1 MHTSAPPWWARARV
15 LTWLPAV
22 LIAIGTVLDLS
33 SPPHV
38 TLTPFYV
45 AAPLLAAPVL
55 SLRATTAYG
64 ALATGVVAAQMWGR
78 TEPGLG
84 ESAIKV
90 LTVGLIS
97 FLAVVINR
105 IVARRD
111 QRVASARGVA
121 EAVQRAVVPDPPGR
135 VGALRVA
142 ARYQA
147 AQRDTLIGGDLYAVR
162 ETPYG
167 VRLLVGDVR
176 GKGLAATEAV
186 AVLLGAFRE
195 AAECE
200 ERLATVCDRL
210 ETSLVREQSAR
221 RTLDPVEGFATAVLV
236 EMPPEPPL
244 RIRVVNRGHPP
255 PVVMGP
261 GGSAHY
267 LTTEP
272 ALPLGL
278 GSLSPPEPGRT
289 RTARFPAG
297 SRLLLYT
304 DGVSEARNAD
314 GVFYDPVAG
323 LDGPALTD
331 PSALL
336 DRVVDGVVAH
346 TGGALKDDMALLAVT
361 HVPRDGN

>member
-1 MHTSAPPWWARARV
+1 MQTSAPPWWARARV
-15 LTWLPAV
+15 LAWLPAV
-22 LIAIGTVLDLS
+22 LIAVGTFLDLA

-55 SLRATTAYG
+55 PLWATTAYG
-64 ALATGVVAAQMWGR
+64 VLATGTVAAQMHLR

-90 LTVGLIS
+90 VTVALIS
-97 FLAVVINR
+97 FLAVAINR

-111 QRVASARGVA
+111 QRVATARGVA
-121 EAVQRAVVPDPPGR
+121 EAVQRAVVPEPPAR

-142 ARYQA
+142 ARYRA

-167 VRLLVGDVR
+167 VRMLVGDVR

-200 ERLATVCDRL
+200 PQLAEVCDRL
-210 ETSLVREQSAR
+210 ETALVREQRAR

-236 EMPPEPPL
+236 EVPPEPPL
-244 RIRVVNRGHPP
+244 RVRLINRGHPP

-261 GGSAHY
+261 GGCAHY

-278 GSLSPPEPGRT
+278 GNLAPAPERP

-304 DGVSEARNAD
+304 DGVSEARNAA
-314 GVFYDPVAG
+314 GAFYDPVAG
-323 LDGPALTD
+323 LDGQTLTD
-331 PSALL
+331 PAALL
-336 DRVVDGVVAH
+336 DLLVDGVVAH
-346 TGGALKDDMALLAVT
+346 TGGALNDDMALLAVT
-361 HVPRDGN
+361 HLPRHDPA